1 MEEQKQEA
9 CRECWSQAAKK
20 REEQN
25 RRVTVQGTEIQDVV
39 TGVSAWYSF
48 RGRSGIDQNC
58 QGLKIML
65 GDFKV

>member
-1 MEEQKQEA
+1 M
-9 CRECWSQAAKK
+9 
-20 REEQN
+20 
-25 RRVTVQGTEIQDVV
+25 TVQGTEIQDVV

-65 GDFKV
+65 GDFKGLDVKRETREMFQWAESHGKSMRI